1 MDFFKQMKE
10 VAMSVLPIV
19 LIATILG
26 WIFSV
31 FTPSLYLQFLFSAF
45 LVVIGLTLFLLGVNV
60 GFLPV
65 GNHLGSMI
73 TQKRSVLLLIASGLG
88 LGVLI
93 TLAEPDV
100 KVLSDQVAS
109 MNSGVSSSFLVFVIA
124 LGVGIFMAISYVRAL
139 TRFSLKITMFM
150 GVALMFFVASFVPEF
165 FVSVGFDAGG
175 ATTGPMAVPFIMA
188 LGMGVAS
195 SHRHNE
201 EDSFG
206 FTGIAS
212 VGPVLAVLVFGAFMN
227 GGSAISV
234 SESETHSMLA
244 LFCEVALSVTKSML
258 PLVAICILVQILFMK
273 LPRIRATRMYMG
285 ILYSFVGIILFL
297 FAVESSFMSVARSLG
312 QAIALSSPN
321 VLIPIGLILGSCV
334 VLAEP
339 AIWVLTEQVE
349 DVSEGKIK
357 RFVLLAFIAIGVA
370 CAVMLSMIRIING
383 TSIWYFLL
391 PGYGLIL
398 ILLPFVPTLFVGI
411 GFDSGGVATGP
422 MSSTFLL
429 PFVSGAA
436 SVLASDPSSMAFGMI
451 GLIAMMPILAIEI
464 LGLFFSLSM
473 KKAQKSREVKND

>member
-26 WIFSV
+26 WIFGV
-31 FTPSLYLQFLFSAF
+31 FTPSLYLQFIFSAF

-175 ATTGPMAVPFIMA
+175 ATTGPMAVPFIM
-188 LGMGVAS
+188 
-195 SHRHNE
+195 
-201 EDSFG
+201 
-206 FTGIAS
+206 TCK
-212 VGPVLAVLVFGAFMN
+212 P
-227 GGSAISV
+227 
-234 SESETHSMLA
+234 
-244 LFCEVALSVTKSML
+244 TK
-258 PLVAICILVQILFMK
+258 
-273 LPRIRATRMYMG
+273 
-285 ILYSFVGIILFL
+285 
-297 FAVESSFMSVARSLG
+297 
-312 QAIALSSPN
+312 
-321 VLIPIGLILGSCV
+321 
-334 VLAEP
+334 
-339 AIWVLTEQVE
+339 
-349 DVSEGKIK
+349 
-357 RFVLLAFIAIGVA
+357 
-370 CAVMLSMIRIING
+370 
-383 TSIWYFLL
+383 
-391 PGYGLIL
+391 
-398 ILLPFVPTLFVGI
+398 
-411 GFDSGGVATGP
+411 
-422 MSSTFLL
+422 
-429 PFVSGAA
+429 
-436 SVLASDPSSMAFGMI
+436 
-451 GLIAMMPILAIEI
+451 
-464 LGLFFSLSM
+464 
-473 KKAQKSREVKND
+473 

>member
-139 TRFSLKITMFM
+139 TRFSLKITMFI

-195 SHRHNE
+195 SHGHNE

-244 LFCEVALSVTKSML
+244 LFGEVALSVTKSML
-258 PLVAICILVQILFMK
+258 PLVVICILVQILFMK
-273 LPRIRATRMYMG
+273 LPSIRATRMYMG

-321 VLIPIGLILGSCV
+321 ALIPIGLILGSCV